1 MSEPVRKY
9 LRRVRRRLC
18 ASPAT
23 KQRLLAGLA
32 DELGACG
39 EAGYDGLVRAFGSP
53 EAAAAELQSSVDE
66 GEAAGARARTKRLAI
81 VLAVVAALLAA
92 ALALYIWHV
101 TSNMPV
107 LTVREEV
114 VEITDYPAESTFSG
128 LQSEES

>member
-39 EAGYDGLVRAFGSP
+39 ETGYDGLVRAFGSP

-66 GEAAGARARTKRLAI
+66 GEAAVARARTKRFAI

-92 ALALYIWHV
+92 ALALYVWHV

-107 LTVREEV
+107 KVVREEV
-114 VEITDYPAESTFSG
+114 VEITDYPLNLSE
-128 LQSEES
+128 LPLEESE

>member
-18 ASPAT
+18 ASTAT

-32 DELGACG
+32 DELDACG
-39 EAGYDGLVRAFGSP
+39 ETGYDGLVRAFGSP

-66 GEAAGARARTKRLAI
+66 CETAVARARTKRLAI

-92 ALALYIWHV
+92 ALVFYFWYV
-101 TSNMPV
+101 TSGMPV
-107 LTVREEV
+107 RVVREEV
-114 VEITDYPAESTFSG
+114 VEITDYPLNSSE
-128 LQSEES
+128 LPLEESE

>member
-18 ASPAT
+18 ASTAT
-23 KQRLLAGLA
+23 KQRLLAGMA

-92 ALALYIWHV
+92 ALVFYFWYV
-101 TSNMPV
+101 TSGTPV
-107 LTVREEV
+107 RVVREV
-114 VEITDYPAESTFSG
+114 VEITDYPAENTFPG

>member
-18 ASPAT
+18 ASTAT

-66 GEAAGARARTKRLAI
+66 GEAACARARTKRLAI

-92 ALALYIWHV
+92 ALVFYFWYV
-101 TSNMPV
+101 TSGMPV
-107 LTVREEV
+107 RVVREEV
-114 VEITDYPAESTFSG
+114 VEITDYPLNSSE
-128 LQSEES
+128 LPLEESE

>member
-18 ASPAT
+18 ASTAT

-39 EAGYDGLVRAFGSP
+39 ETGYDGLVRAFGSP

-92 ALALYIWHV
+92 ALVFYFWYV
-101 TSNMPV
+101 TSGMPV
-107 LTVREEV
+107 RVVREEV
-114 VEITDYPAESTFSG
+114 VEITDYPLNSSE
-128 LQSEES
+128 LPLEESE

>member
-32 DELGACG
+32 DELDACG
-39 EAGYDGLVRAFGSP
+39 ETGYDGLVRAFGSP

-92 ALALYIWHV
+92 ALVFYFWYV
-101 TSNMPV
+101 TSGMPV
-107 LTVREEV
+107 RVVHEV
-114 VEITDYPAESTFSG
+114 VEITDYPAENTFPG

>member
-18 ASPAT
+18 ASTAT

-39 EAGYDGLVRAFGSP
+39 ETGYDGLVRAFGSP

-92 ALALYIWHV
+92 ALVFYFWYV
-101 TSNMPV
+101 TSGMPV
-107 LTVREEV
+107 LTVREV
-114 VEITDYPAESTFSG
+114 VEITDYPAENTFPG
-128 LQSEES
+128 LQPEES

>member
-39 EAGYDGLVRAFGSP
+39 ETGYDGLVRAFGSP

-92 ALALYIWHV
+92 ALVFYFWYV
-101 TSNMPV
+101 TSGTPV
-107 LTVREEV
+107 RVVREEV
-114 VEITDYPAESTFSG
+114 VEITDYPLNSSE
-128 LQSEES
+128 LPLEESE

>member
-18 ASPAT
+18 ASTAT

-53 EAAAAELQSSVDE
+53 EATAAELQSSVDE

-92 ALALYIWHV
+92 ALVFYFWYV
-101 TSNMPV
+101 TSGTPV
-107 LTVREEV
+107 RVVREV
-114 VEITDYPAESTFSG
+114 VEITDYPAENTFSG

>member
-18 ASPAT
+18 ASTAT

-32 DELGACG
+32 DELDACG
-39 EAGYDGLVRAFGSP
+39 ETGYDGLVRAFGSP
-53 EAAAAELQSSVDE
+53 
-66 GEAAGARARTKRLAI
+66 EAAGARARTKRLAI

-92 ALALYIWHV
+92 ALALYVWHV

-107 LTVREEV
+107 KVVHEV
-114 VEITDYPAESTFSG
+114 VEITDYPAENTFPG

>member
-9 LRRVRRRLC
+9 LRRVRRRLS
-18 ASPAT
+18 ASTAT

-92 ALALYIWHV
+92 ALVFYFWYV
-101 TSNMPV
+101 TSGMPV
-107 LTVREEV
+107 RVVREEV
-114 VEITDYPAESTFSG
+114 VEITDYPLNSSE
-128 LQSEES
+128 LPLEESE

>member
-18 ASPAT
+18 ASTAT

-92 ALALYIWHV
+92 ALVFYFWYV
-101 TSNMPV
+101 TSGTPV
-107 LTVREEV
+107 RVVREV
-114 VEITDYPAESTFSG
+114 VEITDYPAENTFPG

>member
-23 KQRLLAGLA
+23 KQRLLAGLV

-39 EAGYDGLVRAFGSP
+39 ETGYDGLVRAFGSP

-92 ALALYIWHV
+92 ALVFYFWYV
-101 TSNMPV
+101 TSGMPV
-107 LTVREEV
+107 RVVREEV
-114 VEITDYPAESTFSG
+114 VEITDYPLNSSE
-128 LQSEES
+128 LPLEESE

>member
-18 ASPAT
+18 ASTAT

-32 DELGACG
+32 DELDACG
-39 EAGYDGLVRAFGSP
+39 ETGYDGLVRAFGSP

-66 GEAAGARARTKRLAI
+66 GEAAVARARTKRLAI

-92 ALALYIWHV
+92 ALALYVWHV

-107 LTVREEV
+107 KVVREEV
-114 VEITDYPAESTFSG
+114 VEITDYPLNLSE
-128 LQSEES
+128 LPLEESE

>member
-9 LRRVRRRLC
+9 LRRVRRRFC

-92 ALALYIWHV
+92 ALVFYFWYV
-101 TSNMPV
+101 TSGMPV
-107 LTVREEV
+107 RVVREEV
-114 VEITDYPAESTFSG
+114 VEITDYPLNSSE
-128 LQSEES
+128 LPLEESE

>member
-18 ASPAT
+18 ASTAT

-32 DELGACG
+32 DELDACG
-39 EAGYDGLVRAFGSP
+39 ETGYDGLVRAFGSP

-66 GEAAGARARTKRLAI
+66 GEAAVARARTKRFAI

-92 ALALYIWHV
+92 ALALYVWHV

-107 LTVREEV
+107 KVVREEV
-114 VEITDYPAESTFSG
+114 VEITDYPLNSSE
-128 LQSEES
+128 LPLEESE

>member
-39 EAGYDGLVRAFGSP
+39 EAAMTGSSGPSEALRPPRRSCRAP
-53 EAAAAELQSSVDE
+53 LT
-66 GEAAGARARTKRLAI
+66 RAKPPAQGRGPKRLAI

-92 ALALYIWHV
+92 ALVFYFWYV
-101 TSNMPV
+101 TSGMPV
-107 LTVREEV
+107 RVVREEV
-114 VEITDYPAESTFSG
+114 VEITDYPLNSSE
-128 LQSEES
+128 LPLEESE

>member
-18 ASPAT
+18 ASTAT
-23 KQRLLAGLA
+23 KQWLLAGLA

-92 ALALYIWHV
+92 ALALYVWHV

-107 LTVREEV
+107 KVVHEV
-114 VEITDYPAESTFSG
+114 VEITDYPAENTFHG

>member
-9 LRRVRRRLC
+9 LRRARRRLC
-18 ASPAT
+18 ASTAT

-32 DELGACG
+32 DELDACG

-92 ALALYIWHV
+92 ALVFYFWYV
-101 TSNMPV
+101 TSGMPV
-107 LTVREEV
+107 LTVREV
-114 VEITDYPAESTFSG
+114 VEITDYPAENTFPG

>member
-18 ASPAT
+18 ASTAT

-92 ALALYIWHV
+92 ALVFYFWYV
-101 TSNMPV
+101 TSGTPV
-107 LTVREEV
+107 RVVREEV
-114 VEITDYPAESTFSG
+114 VEITDYPLNSSE
-128 LQSEES
+128 LPLEESE

>member
-92 ALALYIWHV
+92 ALVFYFWYV
-101 TSNMPV
+101 TSGMPV
-107 LTVREEV
+107 RVVREEV
-114 VEITDYPAESTFSG
+114 VEITDYPLNSSE
-128 LQSEES
+128 LPLEESE

>member
-18 ASPAT
+18 ASTAT

-66 GEAAGARARTKRLAI
+66 GEAAVARARTKRFAI

-107 LTVREEV
+107 RVVREEV
-114 VEITDYPAESTFSG
+114 VEITDYPLNSSE
-128 LQSEES
+128 LPLEESE

>member
-1 MSEPVRKY
+1 MRKY

-18 ASPAT
+18 ASTAT
-23 KQRLLAGLA
+23 KQRLLAGLV

-92 ALALYIWHV
+92 ALVFYFWYV
-101 TSNMPV
+101 TSGMPV
-107 LTVREEV
+107 RVVREEV
-114 VEITDYPAESTFSG
+114 VEITDYPLNSSE
-128 LQSEES
+128 LPLEESE

>member
-18 ASPAT
+18 ASTAT

-32 DELGACG
+32 DELDACG

-66 GEAAGARARTKRLAI
+66 CETAVARARTKRLAI

-92 ALALYIWHV
+92 ALVFYFWYV
-101 TSNMPV
+101 TSGMPV
-107 LTVREEV
+107 RVVREV
-114 VEITDYPAESTFSG
+114 VEITDYPAENTFSG

>member
-53 EAAAAELQSSVDE
+53 EAAAADLQSSVDE

-92 ALALYIWHV
+92 ALVFYFWYV
-101 TSNMPV
+101 TSGMPV
-107 LTVREEV
+107 RVVREEV
-114 VEITDYPAESTFSG
+114 VEITDYPLNSSE
-128 LQSEES
+128 LPLEESE

>member
-18 ASPAT
+18 ASTAT
-23 KQRLLAGLA
+23 KQRLLAGMA

-92 ALALYIWHV
+92 ALALYVWHV

-107 LTVREEV
+107 RVVREEV
-114 VEITDYPAESTFSG
+114 VEITDYPLNSSE
-128 LQSEES
+128 LPLEESE

>member
-18 ASPAT
+18 ASTAT
-23 KQRLLAGLA
+23 KQWLLAGLA

-66 GEAAGARARTKRLAI
+66 GEAACARARTKRLAI

-92 ALALYIWHV
+92 ALVFYFWYV
-101 TSNMPV
+101 TSGMPV
-107 LTVREEV
+107 LTVREV
-114 VEITDYPAESTFSG
+114 VEITDYPAENTFPG

>member
-32 DELGACG
+32 DELDACG
-39 EAGYDGLVRAFGSP
+39 ETGYDGLVRAFGSP

-92 ALALYIWHV
+92 ALVFYFWYV
-101 TSNMPV
+101 TSGMPV
-107 LTVREEV
+107 RVVREEV
-114 VEITDYPAESTFSG
+114 VEITDYPLNSSE
-128 LQSEES
+128 LPLEESE

>member
-18 ASPAT
+18 ASTAT

-32 DELGACG
+32 DELDACG

-92 ALALYIWHV
+92 ALVFYFWYV
-101 TSNMPV
+101 TSGMPV
-107 LTVREEV
+107 RVVREV
-114 VEITDYPAESTFSG
+114 VEITDYPAENTFSG